1 VRRCLRPG
9 VRQIQHGGRQP
20 VEPEMVDSVV
30 HVAAA
35 TFAPHQTRS
44 HEGLQMIADEVALQP
59 DGLRE
64 GHGAKTRRTR
74 RDEAAIERQSYLLSQ
89 RRQGHGEGVVVH
101 IDKILDAET
110 VR

>member
-9 VRQIQHGGRQP
+9 VRQIQHGRRQP
-20 VEPEMVDSVV
+20 VEPEMVDPVV

-64 GHGAKTRRTR
+64 SHGAKTRRTC
-74 RDEAAIERQSYLLSQ
+74 RDEAAIERKSYFLSQ
-89 RRQGHGEGVVVH
+89 RGQGHREGVIIH
-101 IDKILDAET
+101 INKILDA
-110 VR
+110 